1 MLMTLNSRGFLLF
14 LFLAAAGLACL
25 PFLPGLP
32 GAFVFD
38 DGFNIVENPWIH
50 LNSLTPSAIT
60 EAAFS
65 PEPGGHTRV
74 LPTLSFALDYFRSG
88 GLDPL
93 AFKTTN
99 IGIHALTTLV
109 LALLLRSLLLLLG
122 TDSKRAVWLSAA
134 MATAW
139 AVHPVQ
145 VSSVLYVVQRM
156 QTMSTLFL
164 LLALLTYL
172 KARQAQMAGN
182 SGRTGWM
189 ATGLLWVLALACKED
204 AALLPAYTLA
214 LELTVLRF
222 TAADPQ
228 LARKLRLGYAV
239 AVALGATAFLL
250 IVVPHYWSW
259 DAYPGRNFSSY
270 ERLISQARILCMYL
284 WQILLPLPSH
294 MPFYYDGY
302 SPSRGLLQPWTTLPA
317 LLLLGALLATA
328 WHLRHRRPLFA
339 LGILLFFAGHFVTSN
354 VIGLELAFEHRNH
367 LPLIGIVLA
376 VADLLGMATNRIR
389 LGSTPHM
396 AAATALLAALAG
408 TTAVRAHSWRSE
420 LSLAQTST
428 GLAPTSARAWNDLCV
443 AYFNAGGGLSHNN
456 PNLAQ
461 AADACGR
468 AAKLDTQSVVGLV
481 NVLTYKSL
489 LGTAT
494 DADWNLYLARLKTVP
509 LKTENANSIWVLVN
523 NARRGVRLDEN
534 KLLDAIAIAS
544 SRRFFGPVEFASIGY
559 FILGNTQ
566 QPERAYPYFSLAV
579 QWSQN
584 PSFTAQ
590 LIQDL
595 RKEGR
600 PAWADKLETLPKK
613 QPNP

>member
-1 MLMTLNSRGFLLF
+1 MTLNSRGFLLF
-14 LFLAAAGLACL
+14 FFLAATLACL
-25 PFLPGLP
+25 PFLLGLP

-50 LNSLTPSAIT
+50 LDSLNPSAIA

-74 LPTLSFALDYFRSG
+74 IPTLSFALDYFRSG

-93 AFKTTN
+93 TFKTTN
-99 IGIHALTTLV
+99 IAIHGATAFV
-109 LALLLRSLLLLLG
+109 LALFFRRLLLLSY
-122 TDSKRAVWLSAA
+122 TDRKRAAWLSAV
-134 MATAW
+134 MAAAW
-139 AVHPVQ
+139 AMHPLQ

-164 LLALLTYL
+164 LLALLSYL
-172 KARQAQMAGN
+172 KGRQAQIAGD
-182 SGRTGWM
+182 SGRTHWM
-189 ATGLLWVLALACKED
+189 ATGLLWMLAVACKED

-214 LELTVLRF
+214 LELTALRF
-222 TAADPQ
+222 EAADPA
-228 LARKLRLGYAV
+228 LARKLRRGYAV
-239 AVALGATAFLL
+239 ATALGVAVYLL
-250 IVVPHYWSW
+250 IVVPHYWAWGS
-259 DAYPGRNFSSY
+259 YRGRDFSSY

-284 WQILLPLPSH
+284 WQMVLPLPSH

-302 SPSRGLLQPWTTLPA
+302 LPSRSLFQPWTTLPA
-317 LLLLGALLATA
+317 LLFHGALLATA
-328 WHLRHRRPLFA
+328 WRLRHRRPLFS
-339 LGILLFFAGHFVTSN
+339 LGIFVFFAGHFVTSN
-354 VIGLELAFEHRNH
+354 VMGLELAFEHRNH
-367 LPLIGIVLA
+367 LPLVGIVLA
-376 VADLLGMATNRIR
+376 VADLFGLVANRR
-389 LGSTPHM
+389 HLTAVQRVVAAST
-396 AAATALLAALAG
+396 LLVVLAG

-420 LSLAQTST
+420 LSLALTSAK
-428 GLAPTSARAWNDLCV
+428 LAPTSARAWNDLCV
-443 AYFNAGGGLSHNN
+443 ARFNAGGGLTRQN
-456 PNLAQ
+456 PNLQQ
-461 AADACGR
+461 AANACGR
-468 AAKLDTQSVVGLV
+468 AAELNKQSVVGLV

-494 DADWNLYLARLKTVP
+494 DGDWNLYLTRLKTAP

-523 NARRGVRLDEN
+523 NAHRGVRLDEN

-544 SRRFFGPVEFASIGY
+544 NRRFFGPVEFASIGY

-590 LIQDL
+590 LIEDL
-595 RKEGR
+595 RREGHPDWASQLESR
-600 PAWADKLETLPKK
+600 PNNLRKH
-613 QPNP
+613 